1 MSNVPQVLAGA
12 HEALAASDWETARR
26 LFADALVDGETP
38 EALEGLARANFFLNE
53 GEVALAA
60 RERAYAAYRA
70 SGLPVDAARVAIAL
84 AWDYRSVR
92 GERAVSDGWLA
103 RARRLLEGQGRTAEQ
118 GWLALREGSFAL
130 PGDPVL
136 ARTRCAEAEALG
148 RALGDID
155 LEMTALALGGLAR
168 VSQGEIADGMARL
181 DEATTA
187 ATAGEMRD
195 PVAIGFSCCY
205 LIRVLVLLP
214 DLCVLARARLRARR
228 SVVRAR
234 RAHDRGV
241 EHPRA
246 AGRVPAQLLARRVLA
261 RAGRRRDRDV
271 PP

>member
-1 MSNVPQVLAGA
+1 
-12 HEALAASDWETARR
+12 
-26 LFADALVDGETP
+26 
-38 EALEGLARANFFLNE
+38 
-53 GEVALAA
+53 
-60 RERAYAAYRA
+60 
-70 SGLPVDAARVAIAL
+70 
-84 AWDYRSVR
+84 VR

-155 LEMTALALGGLAR
+155 LEMTALALGGLVR

-205 LIRVLVLLP
+205 LIFACERVR
-214 DLCVLARARLRARR
+214 DFERAGQWRERVVRMTEEWSIRALRPVCLRSYWRGEYLRALGDDAIETFLREGTALVEAAPPLSQAVMFR
-228 SVVRAR
+228 IGQGVTAISEEATAFSHRDAR
-234 RAHDRGV
+234 YLF
-241 EHPRA
+241 HPIVGWQDPSDDARQIA
-246 AGRVPAQLLARRVLA
+246 AGRAFAAAMRPYGTGAAS
-261 RAGRRRDRDV
+261 
-271 PP
+271 